1 MVSARGAGEEVR
13 PRELLARRQLLEL
26 PSIESDESQAEQHHQ
41 EGNGASS
48 CPGFAGQE
56 PGQERDGVEKDA
68 REPLERKAAGSRS
81 TVSRNAVT
89 AVGNQ
94 KSLEYMSQATKM
106 VANSSESEAG
116 LGLQLPA
123 VAGRFQRTRA
133 ATAATD
139 TH

>member
-56 PGQERDGVEKDA
+56 PGQERYGVKEDA
-68 REPLERKAAGSRS
+68 RETLEGEAAGAQDEERHSR
-81 TVSRNAVT
+81 RDEE
-89 AVGNQ
+89 G
-94 KSLEYMSQATKM
+94 EQALTGQ
-106 VANSSESEAG
+106 VPPE
-116 LGLQLPA
+116 P
-123 VAGRFQRTRA
+123 T
-133 ATAATD
+133 
-139 TH
+139 